1 HCYSVLL
8 AGAGISGG
16 AVYGKSDRHAAF
28 PESNPVT
35 PEDIAATIYDL
46 MGLESGMEITDRLDR
61 KVHLS
66 DGTPIREIYS

>member
-1 HCYSVLL
+1 
-8 AGAGISGG
+8 
-16 AVYGKSDRHAAF
+16 
-28 PESNPVT
+28 VT

-46 MGLESGMEITDRLDR
+46 MGLDSGMEITDRLDR